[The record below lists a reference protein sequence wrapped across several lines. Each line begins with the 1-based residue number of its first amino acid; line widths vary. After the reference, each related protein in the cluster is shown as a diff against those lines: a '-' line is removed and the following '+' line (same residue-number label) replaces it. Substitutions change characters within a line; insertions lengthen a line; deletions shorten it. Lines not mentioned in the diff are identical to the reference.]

1 MRKFVIMAV
10 ASAQVLLLSGCAA
23 MWKNV
28 AYSDDLYSVHNKIA
42 IAERQK
48 AEAELAKAQYEA
60 QRAQYE
66 AQRAQYEAT
75 LAQANAQ
82 AAQQGIIVGD
92 ESTFNGYDAVL
103 ADSYESAYARRL
115 YGFSSPTYNMPSSYY
130 TWRYSDA
137 FHYASA
143 YDPAFYNIVVS
154 GDMVWAEPKYI
165 TSMFGT
171 WGATVIPSYGWYY
184 GWNDPYYYWSSSY
197 RWNWYNSWYSPY
209 YWSWGCNSPYSYY
222 HYHHHHY
229 KPHYPHHNHRPSYH
243 RPPQNNRPP
252 QHDNRPPQAGSGSVG
267 NTGHHQINR
276 PGTVVDR
283 NPGTTRPADRVTIG
297 SPRPSMPSTP
307 STPSTPSKPS
317 TPSTSRVSQPV
328 NRVGGTAAGYTSGS
342 SSYRNGSSN
351 SSSSS
356 NKSNGSTS
364 KSGTTSKGSVT
375 QKSPA
380 YREGS
385 SSNATKS
392 SPTYRNS
399 TSSSSSSS
407 YRSSGSSSSSSS
419 SYRSSSS
426 SSSHSFSSGSSGGYR
441 PSSSG
446 GGNSRG
452 R

>member
-10 ASAQVLLLSGCAA
+10 ISAQALLLSGCAA

-60 QRAQYE
+60 QQAQYE
-66 AQRAQYEAT
+66 AQRAQYEAS
-75 LAQANAQ
+75 LAQANAL

-92 ESTFNGYDAVL
+92 ESTLNGYDAVL
-103 ADSYESAYARRL
+103 ADNYESAYARRL

-154 GDMVWAEPKYI
+154 GDMVWVEPKYV
-165 TSMFGT
+165 TSMFGS

-184 GWNDPYYYWSSSY
+184 SWNDPYYYWSSSY

-209 YWSWGCNSPYSYY
+209 YWGWGCNSPYSYHY
-222 HYHHHHY
+222 YHHHHNHHS
-229 KPHYPHHNHRPSYH
+229 HYPHHSHRPSYG
-243 RPPQNNRPP
+243 RPSHNGRPP

-276 PGTVVDR
+276 PGTIVDR
-283 NPGTTRPADRVTIG
+283 NPGTSRPADRVTTG
-297 SPRPSMPSTP
+297 SPRPSMPSAP
-307 STPSTPSKPS
+307 STPSTG
-317 TPSTSRVSQPV
+317 RVSQPV
-328 NRVGGTAAGYTSGS
+328 NRVDGTASGGYTSGN
-342 SSYRNGSSN
+342 SSYRSGTNINTSN
-351 SSSSS
+351 SSTSKSSITQKSPSYSGSSSS
-356 NKSNGSTS
+356 NAIKKAPTSS
-364 KSGTTSKGSVT
+364 KS
-375 QKSPA
+375 
-380 YREGS
+380 
-385 SSNATKS
+385 
-392 SPTYRNS
+392 
-399 TSSSSSSS
+399 SSSSSSS

-419 SYRSSSS
+419 SSYRSSGSS
-426 SSSHSFSSGSSGGYR
+426 SSRSYSSPSSSSSFSSGSR
-441 PSSSG
+441 PSHSS

>member
-1 MRKFVIMAV
+1 MRKFVIMVVV
-10 ASAQVLLLSGCAA
+10 AAQGVLLSGCAA

-60 QRAQYE
+60 QQAQYE

-82 AAQQGIIVGD
+82 AAQQGIIVSD
-92 ESTFNGYDAVL
+92 ESTLNGYDAVL

-154 GDMVWAEPKYI
+154 GDMVWVEPKYV

-171 WGATVIPSYGWYY
+171 WGAAVIPSYGWYY
-184 GWNDPYYYWSSSY
+184 SWNNPYYYWNSSY
-197 RWNWYNSWYSPY
+197 RWNWYYSWNHPY
-209 YWSWGCNSPYSYY
+209 YWGWGCNSPYSY
-222 HYHHHHY
+222 HHHHHSY
-229 KPHYPHHNHRPSYH
+229 YPHHNHRPSYH
-243 RPPQNNRPP
+243 RPPQHGGRPP

-283 NPGTTRPADRVTIG
+283 NPGPSRPADRVTTG
-297 SPRPSMPSTP
+297 SPRPSGPSVPSTP
-307 STPSTPSKPS
+307 STG
-317 TPSTSRVSQPV
+317 RVSQPV
-328 NRVGGTAAGYTSGS
+328 NRVGGTSSGSYTTGS
-342 SSYRNGSSN
+342 SSYRSGSGSS
-351 SSSSS
+351 S
-356 NKSNGSTS
+356 STS
-364 KSGTTSKGSVT
+364 KSGSSSTSKSNIT
-375 QKSPA
+375 QKSPT
-380 YREGS
+380 YRSGS

-399 TSSSSSSS
+399 SSSSSSS
-407 YRSSGSSSSSSS
+407 SRSSSSSSS
-419 SYRSSSS
+419 SYKSGSSSRSYS
-426 SSSHSFSSGSSGGYR
+426 SPSSGSSHSSSSR

-446 GGNSRG
+446 GNSRG